1 MNVLTPITKP
11 VTLDSSLSQ
20 FQNATWDDYLTYR
33 NYYPDDRIKLYFI
46 DNKLLIEMG
55 KEGINHASIN
65 QLFTLLIGF
74 WFTQQSNQSYTLL
87 GGCLLEKPNKKSGA
101 PDLVLYLGADYPQ
114 WQPGTRRYIDLD
126 KWRSPDLVGE
136 ISDTTLAI
144 DLDEK
149 KHLYADLG
157 IKEYWVIDVQAKRIF
172 AFELQENGKYEII
185 ENSVTLSE
193 LSISLLE
200 ETLNRLE
207 TESNGMV
214 ANWFL
219 QKITEITQ
227 LKKTDL

>member
-11 VTLDSSLSQ
+11 VTLNSSLSQ

-33 NYYPDDRIKLYFI
+33 NYYPDERIKLYFI

-55 KEGINHASIN
+55 TEGINHSSISDLFTMLFFAWFSQQPN
-65 QLFTLLIGF
+65 QLFA
-74 WFTQQSNQSYTLL
+74 SL
-87 GGCLLEKPNKKSGA
+87 GRCLLEKPNKKSGA
-101 PDLVLYLGADYPQ
+101 PDLVLYLGEDYPQ

-172 AFELQENGKYEII
+172 AFELQENNKYEII

-219 QKITEITQ
+219 QKITEIT
-227 LKKTDL
+227 KVEKTDL

>member
-1 MNVLTPITKP
+1 MNILTEKIKSIE
-11 VTLDSSLSQ
+11 LNNKSSQ
-20 FQNATWDDYLTYR
+20 FENATWDEYLTYR
-33 NYYPDDRIKLYFI
+33 NYYPDEKIKLYFI
-46 DNKLLIEMG
+46 ENKLLIEMG
-55 KEGINHASIN
+55 TEGINHASIN

-74 WFTQQSNQSYTLL
+74 WFSQQADQNYTLL
-87 GGCLLEKPNKKSGA
+87 GGCLLEKPQKKSGA
-101 PDLVLYLGADYPQ
+101 PDLVLYLGEDYPQ
-114 WQPGTRRYIDLD
+114 WQTGERRYLDLD

-157 IKEYWVIDVQAKRIF
+157 IAEYWVIDVQAKRVF
-172 AFELQENGKYEII
+172 AFALKRNGKYKSIK
-185 ENSVTLSE
+185 NSVTLKD
-193 LSISLLE
+193 LPISLLN

-219 QKITEITQ
+219 QQIKTITC
-227 LKKTDL
+227 

>member
-1 MNVLTPITKP
+1 MNVLTQINKP
-11 VTLDSSLSQ
+11 VIFDNSLPQ
-20 FQNATWDDYLTYR
+20 FKPSNWEEYLTYR
-33 NYYPDDRIKLYFI
+33 NYYPDDKIKLYFI
-46 DNKLLIEMG
+46 DSKLLIEMG
-55 KEGINHASIN
+55 KECINHASIN

-74 WFTQQSNQSYTLL
+74 WLSQQPEQNYSLL

-101 PDLVLYLGADYPQ
+101 PDLVLYIGEDYPQ
-114 WQPGTRRYIDLD
+114 WEPGTRRYINLD
-126 KWRSPDLVGE
+126 KYRTPDLVGE

-172 AFELQENGKYEII
+172 AFELEENGKYKII
-185 ENSVTLSE
+185 ENSVILE
-193 LSISLLE
+193 GLAISLLE
-200 ETLNRLE
+200 EALSRLE

-219 QKITEITQ
+219 QQITKITE
-227 LKKTDL
+227 KKGLM